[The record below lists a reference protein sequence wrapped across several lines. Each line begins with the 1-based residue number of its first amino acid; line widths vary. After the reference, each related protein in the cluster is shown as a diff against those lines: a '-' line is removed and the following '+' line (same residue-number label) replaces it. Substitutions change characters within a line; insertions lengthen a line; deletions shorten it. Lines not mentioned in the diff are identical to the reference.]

1 MDIELDYAVYKRLTA
16 LSKPSPELG
25 RKVFEQDGR
34 RASFYVNTNTHK
46 GVPVIQ
52 LHTIESIDKGGGR
65 LALQAIISIA
75 DEVGYP
81 IRLEAIPYATRLY
94 KPPLTKEHLVAYYKS
109 FGFKEDG
116 CWLIRQPLTRDN
128 Y

>member
-1 MDIELDYAVYKRLTA
+1 MDIGLDYAVFKRLSA
-16 LSKPSPELG
+16 LSKPSAELG

-34 RASFYVNTNTHK
+34 RACFYANTHTHK
-46 GVPVIQ
+46 TVPVIQ
-52 LHTIESIDKGGGR
+52 IHTIESIDKGGGR
-65 LALQAIISIA
+65 LALEAIIRIA

-81 IRLEAIPYATRLY
+81 IRLEAIPYATRLH
-94 KPPLTKEHLVAYYKS
+94 KTPHTKEYLVAYYKS

-116 CWLIRQPLTRDN
+116 HWLIRQPLTGDN